1 VLGILSPLAAAS
13 SGSSSGFGF
22 VFVLIAMAA
31 VFYFLLIRPQQR
43 RQRQQRQLIESVE
56 VGDEVMTIG
65 GLFGTVNA
73 IDDESVTLEVSP
85 GVELRFAKS
94 AVARKLVYD
103 EDDDREEA
111 DDLDEAD
118 DRDHQEEGAGEQS

>member
-1 VLGILSPLAAAS
+1 MLGIFSPLVAAS
-13 SGSSSGFGF
+13 SSSGGGFGF
-22 VFVLIAMAA
+22 ILLIVMAA
-31 VFYFLLIRPQQR
+31 VFYLLLIRPQQR
-43 RQRQQRQLIESVE
+43 RQKQQRQLIESVE

-65 GLFGTVNA
+65 GLYGTVNA
-73 IDDESVTLEVSP
+73 IDDESVTLEASA

-103 EDDDREEA
+103 EDDDQEEA